1 MIQTFLSRAG
11 WFLLLLLLQVLVL
24 NHIHIA
30 GYATPMP
37 YVYFLLLLPSD
48 TPRWVYIILGFV
60 LGLLVDVFTDT
71 PGMASASMC
80 FTALIVP
87 PLLQVFSPADN
98 EDEAFLPSVR
108 SMGWWKFLLLVV
120 LAALVN
126 TSLFF
131 LMEIF
136 SFYNWMSL
144 LISIGGSTAL
154 TILFVIA
161 IELIR
166 TSGKRK

>member
-1 MIQTFLSRAG
+1 MIQTFISRAG

-37 YVYFLLLLPSD
+37 YVYFLFLLPSD
-48 TPRWVYIILGFV
+48 TPRWVYVLLGFL
-60 LGLLVDVFTDT
+60 LGFLVDIFADT

-80 FTALIVP
+80 FTALILP
-87 PLLQVFSPADN
+87 PLLRVFAPADS
-98 EDEAFLPSVR
+98 EDEAFLPSVKG
-108 SMGWWKFLLLVV
+108 MGWWKFLTLVV
-120 LAALVN
+120 LAVLVN
-126 TSLFF
+126 TSLFY

-136 SFYNWMSL
+136 SFYNWISML
-144 LISIGGSTAL
+144 ASIGGSTAL
-154 TILFVIA
+154 TILFIIA

-166 TSGKRK
+166 TSGKRR

>member
-11 WFLLLLLLQVLVL
+11 WFLLLFFLQVLVL

-37 YVYFLLLLPSD
+37 YVYFLLVLSSD
-48 TPRWVYIILGFV
+48 TPRWAYVLLGF
-60 LGLLVDVFTDT
+60 LMGLLVDLFTDT
-71 PGMASASMC
+71 PGMAAASMC
-80 FTALIVP
+80 ATGLVVP
-87 PLLQVFSPADN
+87 MLLRAFSPTDS

-108 SMGWWKFLLLVV
+108 SMEWGKFLALATLAVLL
-120 LAALVN
+120 N

-131 LMEIF
+131 VIELF
-136 SFYNWMSL
+136 SFYNWTSL
-144 LISIGGSTAL
+144 LVSIGGSAAL
-154 TILFVIA
+154 TLLFVVA

-166 TSGKRK
+166 TSGKRR

>member
-48 TPRWVYIILGFV
+48 TPRWVYIFLGFL
-60 LGLLVDVFTDT
+60 LGFLVDVFTDT

-80 FTALIVP
+80 LTALIVP
-87 PLLQVFSPADN
+87 PLLRVFSPTDS

-108 SMGWWKFLLLVV
+108 AMGWWKFLVLVV
-120 LAALVN
+120 LAVLVN
-126 TSLFF
+126 TVMFF
-131 LMEIF
+131 LVENF

-144 LISIGGSTAL
+144 LTSIGGSTAL
-154 TILFVIA
+154 TILFIIA

>member
-37 YVYFLLLLPSD
+37 YVYFLLLLPGD
-48 TPRWVYIILGFV
+48 TPRWAFIALGFL
-60 LGLLVDVFTDT
+60 LGLLVDLFTDT
-71 PGMASASMC
+71 PGMAAASMC

-87 PLLQVFSPADN
+87 PLLRAFSPADSA
-98 EDEAFLPSVR
+98 DEAFLPSVKV
-108 SMGWWKFLLLVV
+108 MGWWKFLV
-120 LAALVN
+120 LAALAVLSH
-126 TSLFF
+126 TALFF
-131 LMEIF
+131 TIELF
-136 SFYNWMSL
+136 SFYNWISL
-144 LISIGGSTAL
+144 LASIGGSAAL
-154 TILFVIA
+154 TLLFIVA

-166 TSGKRK
+166 TSGQRR